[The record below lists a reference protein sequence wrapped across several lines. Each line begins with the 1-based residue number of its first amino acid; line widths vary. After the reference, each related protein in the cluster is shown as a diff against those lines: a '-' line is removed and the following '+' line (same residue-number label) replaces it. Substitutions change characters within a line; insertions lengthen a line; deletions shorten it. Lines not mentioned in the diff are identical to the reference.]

1 MALSDAAGK
10 FGLSYLGEQ
19 YYSAISNN
27 IMPYFLAQEGLSQNF
42 SAVSVRVHLKAKEF
56 GLGSYLLLIWDL
68 TIFAFGGRSLFCREA
83 SKVC

>member
-1 MALSDAAGK
+1 MLQENSG
-10 FGLSYLGEQ
+10 YLIWENNIIR
-19 YYSAISNN
+19 SISNN
-27 IMPYFLAQEGLSQNF
+27 IMPYFLAQEGLSQIF